1 MKKLLYYLPLIL
13 IVFSLITLS
22 SCVDIDR
29 KIKINADGSGTET
42 QNFSIDKTFYDLIYT
57 MVNSLDSTKAKGI
70 KDSLY
75 NHEDMLSKIRENLS
89 KQDGVE
95 LINLSGTT
103 NADSSST
110 YNFTYNFNTIEKLGY
125 ATNISPKELSG
136 EEQNKSVVI
145 WKDDGNKVNFSLLY
159 KPNTDNDNSNAENNK
174 AFAYLFANKDIKF
187 EIEFPYDI
195 ETCNAKSFSGKT
207 GNWVFPLVDLMKDK
221 DSKLYLEATFS
232 K

>member
-1 MKKLLYYLPLIL
+1 M
-13 IVFSLITLS
+13 ITLS

-42 QNFSIDKTFYDLIYT
+42 QNFSIDKTFYDLIFS
-57 MVNSLDSTKAKGI
+57 MVNSLDSTKSKGV

-75 NHEDMLSKIRENLS
+75 NHEDMLSKIRENMS

-95 LINLSGTT
+95 IVNLTGTT
-103 NADSSST
+103 NADSSTT
-110 YNFTYNFNTIEKLGY
+110 YNFTYNFKTIDKLGY
-125 ATNISPKELSG
+125 ATNISPNELSG

-145 WKDDGNKVNFSLLY
+145 WKDDGSKVNFSLLY

-174 AFAYLFANKDIKF
+174 AFAYLFANKNIKF
-187 EIEFPYDI
+187 EIEFPYEI
-195 ETCNAKSFSGKT
+195 ATCNAKSFSGKT
-207 GNWVFPLVDLMKDK
+207 ANWVFPLVDLMKDK
-221 DSKLYLEATFS
+221 DSKLYLEATFN